1 MPLRRSSPAV
11 DVDQGEEATA
21 TVMDDGLR
29 AMAEIAT
36 AGLAT
41 LAETVS
47 GAVGGALAQVIA
59 RASGF
64 TEEQQGAAV
73 CLQRFQRARQDRKR
87 WMRHA
92 AYYWEHA
99 DALKRERAATVVQ
112 RQARAAAEGR
122 EARAACAHLR
132 AWDALLGEL
141 GEARRQRTAA
151 ARVLQWWV
159 RARRRQRRAREWRR
173 KELLR
178 RSSRTYMQAQNFQR
192 VIEKKQ
198 EAQRLNPFST
208 TYYVGAEQH
217 RKAVEA
223 MVGGKLGRF
232 GTPSEGAAE
241 KALGGQVATMLNVL
255 RLVDAVNAVIRAST
269 PDVGP
274 RGAEAR
280 GATGRGAEGRGAE
293 GRGAEGR
300 GATGLRVDLGRGLPR
315 DATGPPRININAA
328 AVALS
333 GGEAAVDEGEWRR
346 AAEEEESGPVNN
358 RVRLAAECASLHFD
372 ELMRWNDQA
381 IQARFS
387 GVVQYLRS
395 AKRHGLLD
403 FSGEMPQGA
412 RIESRCMHWSRRAL
426 LERALERGLHLVVP
440 TLSQPSGSAAEDLRR
455 KIAKDFGAQ
464 LEEFINTSFEVEVD
478 VPLPPP
484 GGNALEA

>member
-1 MPLRRSSPAV
+1 
-11 DVDQGEEATA
+11 
-21 TVMDDGLR
+21 
-29 AMAEIAT
+29 MAEIAT

-73 CLQRFQRARQDRKR
+73 CLQRFQRARRDRKR

-141 GEARRQRTAA
+141 REARRQRTAA

-208 TYYVGAEQH
+208 THYVGAEQH

-274 RGAEAR
+274 RGAEGRGATGRGAEGRGATGRGATGRGATGRGATGR

-293 GRGAEGR
+293 
-300 GATGLRVDLGRGLPR
+300 GLRVDLGRGLPR
-315 DATGPPRININAA
+315 DATGPPRINAA

-333 GGEAAVDEGEWRR
+333 GGEAAAVDEGEWRR